1 LSFEF
6 FISKRIRFSK
16 AQDIKVSKP
25 ILRIAAISI
34 ALSIVVNLV
43 TLAIVTGF
51 QNEIR
56 QKVTGYS
63 APIILTKAGFSSII
77 ECEPIQK
84 SERITTYLNGI
95 SGIINTNAVAYKPGL
110 IQSSNYTDTIRLNSG
125 KDSILQKQEVLGIL
139 MKGVE
144 SKYNWDFISKNLI
157 SGRIPML
164 FGDTPTDEIIL
175 SRKICKTLNLTLNQS
190 VSFFFVKEKPIM
202 RKFKIVG
209 IFDTGFEDYDKK
221 MIFCDIRHIQKLN
234 DYGISTTISID
245 DTLIQNRI
253 IIRADVA
260 GKTDNLSFDWGQGA
274 DKYQGKAILT
284 NFIDTTL
291 RVIVYQYDGP
301 SATLLP
307 VDTSIITL
315 HKTNLNSPI
324 LLNEEKELTKIA
336 SNESGSNYAI
346 LLENGELQISVKEG
360 KGTWHKYIA
369 GYEVQLNDWNDHDKL
384 KSELAKHLEMKPTE
398 NGDLIT
404 VKSIIEQEQDLFNW
418 LSFLDINV
426 AIILS
431 LMIIIG
437 IINMGSALLVMIVV
451 RTNFIGILKSMGAT
465 DWSIRKIFIFQ
476 AGRLILK
483 GMIYGNLFGL
493 LLYYLQASFGIIK
506 LDPTVYYLSQ
516 VPMQLSVIQWLL
528 LNVVSFT
535 VCISALLIPS
545 IVISRIS
552 PIKSIK
558 FN

>member
-1 LSFEF
+1 MSGYI
-6 FISKRIRFSK
+6 ISDK
-16 AQDIKVSKP
+16 
-25 ILRIAAISI
+25 
-34 ALSIVVNLV
+34 
-43 TLAIVTGF
+43 
-51 QNEIR
+51 NEIN
-56 QKVTGYS
+56 V
-63 APIILTKAGFSSII
+63 
-77 ECEPIQK
+77 EE
-84 SERITTYLNGI
+84 SE
-95 SGIINTNAVAYKPGL
+95 
-110 IQSSNYTDTIRLNSG
+110 IQS
-125 KDSILQKQEVLGIL
+125 
-139 MKGVE
+139 
-144 SKYNWDFISKNLI
+144 
-157 SGRIPML
+157 
-164 FGDTPTDEIIL
+164 
-175 SRKICKTLNLTLNQS
+175 
-190 VSFFFVKEKPIM
+190 
-202 RKFKIVG
+202 
-209 IFDTGFEDYDKK
+209 FD
-221 MIFCDIRHIQKLN
+221 I
-234 DYGISTTISID
+234 
-245 DTLIQNRI
+245 
-253 IIRADVA
+253 
-260 GKTDNLSFDWGQGA
+260 
-274 DKYQGKAILT
+274 
-284 NFIDTTL
+284 
-291 RVIVYQYDGP
+291 
-301 SATLLP
+301 
-307 VDTSIITL
+307 L

-369 GYEVQLNDWNDHDKL
+369 GYEVQLNDWNDHDKI

-398 NGDLIT
+398 NGDLIS
-404 VKSIIEQEQDLFNW
+404 VKSIIEQEKDLFNW

-476 AGRLILK
+476 AGALILK

-493 LLYYLQASFGIIK
+493 LLYYLQANFGIIK
-506 LDPTVYYLSQ
+506 LDPSVYYLSQ
-516 VPMQLSVIQWLL
+516 VPMQLNVIQWLL